1 MLRSFVVL
9 CILSFAAALNAQ
21 WTTSHITRVP
31 VQHVAGRAPIAVFD
45 QITWEQG
52 LPKGMPRCIFRD
64 HKGFLWLSIAGYG
77 VIRYD
82 GRQCRI
88 FAPTLHDK
96 NAFPATVAFS
106 IAEDSK
112 GILWFGTEKGLV
124 RFDPVLEQ
132 FQLISRGNGIDFV
145 SEILVDQN
153 DHLWVAYY
161 DGCWLYNPAM
171 HKFVKIE
178 VRSAV
183 NAYTGKRVN
192 FDKTSS
198 LAGLFRSSK
207 GNIWARAITT
217 NPLVPLLLR
226 YDTKRKDW
234 TFFPVPKV
242 GKEPSTGFMK
252 YVHEDESKVLCMNWE
267 SHLWQLDV
275 PSGHWTQYKVS
286 NLKVDSTIT
295 AAVIDQKDKIWFSTA
310 DGATG
315 LLDPNTNTVA
325 IYKNQAGNRN
335 SPLALSMM
343 LGAYKDSEGI
353 VWWPASNGVFAMN
366 PRNQWLH
373 QNLPSQFTPLPNT
386 DAWETTC
393 FDTTTQAFFAAMP
406 LKGDHWQML
415 RMDKTGKTQTLSLT
429 NAGPLRLMLP
439 LGDKILIGHQGLSF
453 LDPRTMRVEHPV
465 FPITN
470 RPGLTTDSAFIQRRG
485 AALPNG
491 DYFLPTNLGAVLH
504 YNSAQRKF
512 FLIETMNHLLPFTN
526 GHEIGALDADSKGN
540 IWGASSQGVVKIQ
553 LKAGTKKEP
562 TYSLAHFPLFPKDSL
577 PDLLRFCNWVELS
590 RGDTVWIGT
599 NMGLYYLPPDNKRCH
614 FVAKVNFFISRLFCD
629 ASGNVWFKYSGGI
642 GRYQAKRDRVD
653 YFDERD
659 GLIGE
664 VYDRL
669 LLADNGEFFFRG
681 AYRWR
686 PEQIPKNTQPP
697 TVVFTS
703 FKVFEKDFPLERNI
717 DYQREI
723 RLAAAQ
729 NFFSIGFAALN
740 FQRPDKNEY
749 AYRLI
754 GVDTGWVYCG
764 NRNYAS
770 YTNLAPGHYSFE
782 LKAANNDGVWSIVP
796 RRLAII
802 IVPEWYQT
810 LWFKCVVA
818 IVLAALAWFFFKA
831 RLYAAT
837 LQANLQREKAEREK
851 TESLLREKENSFRRK
866 LAETEMAALRAQM
879 NPHFIFNC
887 LNSIKL
893 YTEENDTE
901 TASFY
906 LTKFSRL
913 IRRVLE
919 NSRSEKV
926 TLENELA
933 ALELYIQMEAMR
945 FKEKVHYHIRVD
957 EEIDLQF
964 MCIPPLLLQ
973 PFVENAI
980 WHGLMHKPEGGH
992 IEVRLSLLE
1001 GDLLRVVIEDNGI
1014 GRAAAAALKSK
1025 SATQH
1030 KSLGMQ
1036 VTSERIEAIN
1046 HLYHIKTKVGIE
1058 DLKDV
1063 HGKPCGTRVQLDI
1076 PMV

>member
-9 CILSFAAALNAQ
+9 YILSFAAVVNAQ
-21 WTTSHITRVP
+21 WTTSRITRVP
-31 VQHVAGRAPIAVFD
+31 VQRVAGRAPIAVFD

-52 LPKGMPRCIFRD
+52 LPKGMARCIYRD
-64 HKGFLWLSIAGYG
+64 HKGFLWLSVAGYG

-82 GRQCRI
+82 GQQSRI
-88 FAPTLHDK
+88 FAPTLNDK
-96 NAFPATVAFS
+96 SSFPATVAFS

-124 RFDPVLEQ
+124 RFDPTLEQ
-132 FQLISRGNGIDFV
+132 FQLISRGHGSDYVN
-145 SEILVDQN
+145 EMLVDQN
-153 DHLWVAYY
+153 DHLWVVY
-161 DGCWLYNPAM
+161 DNGCWLYDPAT
-171 HKFVKIE
+171 HKFVKIDIQN
-178 VRSAV
+178 AL
-183 NAYTGKRVN
+183 NAYTGKRVD
-192 FDKTSS
+192 FTQKCS
-198 LAGLFRSSK
+198 LVGLFRSRK
-207 GNIWARAITT
+207 GNIWASATTT
-217 NPLVPLLLR
+217 NPLVTLLLR
-226 YDTKRKDW
+226 YDTHRKDW
-234 TFFPVPKV
+234 TFFPVPKSDKHLAI
-242 GKEPSTGFMK
+242 GLLK

-267 SHLWQLDV
+267 SHLLQLDV
-275 PSGHWTQYKVS
+275 PSGRWTQYLVS
-286 NLKVDSTIT
+286 NLKVDSNIT
-295 AAVIDQKDKIWFSTA
+295 SAVIDNKHKIWFTTT
-310 DGATG
+310 DGTTG
-315 LLDPNTNTVA
+315 LLDPRSNTAA
-325 IYKNQAGNRN
+325 IYKNQAGNHN
-335 SPLALSMM
+335 SPLTLNMM
-343 LGAYKDSEGI
+343 LGAYKDREGTI
-353 VWWPASNGVFAMN
+353 WWPSSKGVFMMN
-366 PRNQWLH
+366 PRNQWLR
-373 QNLPSQFTPLPNT
+373 QNLPSQFTPFPDT
-386 DAWETTC
+386 DGWETTC
-393 FDTTTQAFFAAMP
+393 FDTTTQAFFAASP
-406 LKGDHWQML
+406 LKSKRWQIL
-415 RMDKTGKTQTLSLT
+415 RMDKAVQTQTLT
-429 NAGPLRLMLP
+429 FENTGQLRLMMP
-439 LGDKILIGHQGLSF
+439 LGGKILIGHQGLSF
-453 LDPRTMRVEHPV
+453 LDPHTMRLEHPA

-470 RPGLTTDSAFIQRRG
+470 HPGLTTDSLFIQRRG

-491 DYFLPTNLGAVLH
+491 DFFLPTGEAVLYYSH
-504 YNSAQRKF
+504 SLRKF
-512 FLIETMNHLLPFTN
+512 FLLETRNKLLPFSN
-526 GHEIGALDADSKGN
+526 GYEIGALDADSKGN
-540 IWGASSQGVVKIQ
+540 VWGASSQGVVKIQ
-553 LKAGTKKEP
+553 LKPGSKNLPA
-562 TYSLAHFPLFPKDSL
+562 YSLAHFTLFPKDSL
-577 PDLLRFCNWVELS
+577 PDDLHFCNWVDVS
-590 RGDTVWIGT
+590 SGDTVWVGT
-599 NMGLYYLPPDNKRCH
+599 NTGLYYLAPGSKRCR
-614 FVAKVNFFISRLFCD
+614 FIAKVNFFVSRLFSD
-629 ASGNVWFKYSGGI
+629 ASGNVWFKHSGGI

-659 GLIGE
+659 GLVGE
-664 VYDRL
+664 IYDRL

-697 TVVFTS
+697 AVVFTS
-703 FKVFEKDFPLERNI
+703 FKVFEQDFPLERSI

-729 NFFSIGFAALN
+729 NFFSLGFAALN

-764 NRNYAS
+764 NRNYAN
-770 YTNLAPGHYSFE
+770 YTNLAPGHYTFE
-782 LKAANNDGVWSIVP
+782 LKAANNDGVWSPVP
-796 RRLAII
+796 RRLGVI

-810 LWFKCVVA
+810 LWFKWAVA

-851 TESLLREKENSFRRK
+851 AESLLREKENAFRRK

-893 YTEENDTE
+893 YTEENDIG

-919 NSRSEKV
+919 NSRSEKI
-926 TLENELA
+926 TLENELD

-945 FKEKVHYHIRVD
+945 FKEKVRYRIQVD

-980 WHGLMHKPEGGH
+980 WHGLMHKPEGGL
-992 IEVRLSLLE
+992 IEIRLSVLE
-1001 GDLLRVVIEDNGI
+1001 GDLLCVVIEDNGI
-1014 GRAAAAALKSK
+1014 GRDRAAALKSK

-1046 HLYHIKTKVGIE
+1046 HLYHIETKVGIE
-1058 DLKDV
+1058 DLKDAQ
-1063 HGKPCGTRVQLDI
+1063 GRPCGTKVQLDI

>member
-9 CILSFAAALNAQ
+9 YILSFAAVVNAQ
-21 WTTSHITRVP
+21 WTTSRITRVP
-31 VQHVAGRAPIAVFD
+31 VQRVAGRAPIAVFD

-52 LPKGMPRCIFRD
+52 LPKGMARCIFRD
-64 HKGFLWLSIAGYG
+64 HKGFLWLSTPGYG
-77 VIRYD
+77 VISYD
-82 GRQCRI
+82 GQQCRV
-88 FAPTLHDK
+88 FAPTLNGK
-96 NAFPATVAFS
+96 TSFPATVAFS

-124 RFDPVLEQ
+124 RFDPTLER
-132 FQLISRGNGIDFV
+132 FQLISRGHGSDYVN
-145 SEILVDQN
+145 EMLVDQN
-153 DHLWVAYY
+153 DRLWVVY
-161 DGCWLYNPAM
+161 DNVCLLYDPAT

-178 VRSAV
+178 VRSGV
-183 NAYTGKRVN
+183 HAYTGKRVN
-192 FDKTSS
+192 FEKTYPM
-198 LAGLFRSSK
+198 AGLFRSRK
-207 GNIWARAITT
+207 GNIWASATSI
-217 NPLVPLLLR
+217 NPLEPLLLR
-226 YDTKRKDW
+226 YNAKGKNW
-234 TFFPVPKV
+234 TFFPVPKLD
-242 GKEPSTGFMK
+242 KNPTAGFLK
-252 YVHEDESKVLCMNWE
+252 YVHNDESKVLFMNWE

-295 AAVIDQKDKIWFSTA
+295 AAVMDNRDKIWFSTA
-310 DGATG
+310 DGTTVW
-315 LLDPNTNTVA
+315 LDTPTNTAAV
-325 IYKNQAGNRN
+325 YKSQAGSRN

-343 LGAYKDSEGI
+343 IGAYKDNEGI
-353 VWWPASNGVFAMN
+353 IWWPASNGIFAMN

-373 QNLPSQFTPLPNT
+373 QNLPTQFTPLPNT
-386 DAWETTC
+386 DNCETTC
-393 FDTTTQAFFAAMP
+393 FDTATQAFFAAMP
-406 LKGDHWQML
+406 LKGKHWQIL
-415 RMDKTGKTQTLSLT
+415 RMDKTGQTETLT
-429 NAGPLRLMLP
+429 LENAGPLRLMLP
-439 LGDKILIGHQGLSF
+439 LSDKILIGHKGLSF
-453 LDPRTMRVEHPV
+453 LDPRSMRLEHPA

-470 RPGLTTDSAFIQRRG
+470 HPGLTTDSLFIQRRG
-485 AALPNG
+485 ATLPNG
-491 DYFLPTNLGAVLH
+491 DYFLPTGAAVLYYSH
-504 YNSAQRKF
+504 ALRKF
-512 FLIETMNHLLPFTN
+512 FSLETRNKLLPFTN
-526 GHEIGALDADSKGN
+526 GYEISALDADSKGN

-553 LKAGTKKEP
+553 LNAGSKNQP
-562 TYSLAHFPLFPKDSL
+562 AYSLEHFALFPKDSL
-577 PDLLRFCNWVELS
+577 PDELQFCNWVELS

-599 NMGLYYLPPDNKRCH
+599 NMGLYYLPPGNKYCRY
-614 FVAKVNFFISRLFCD
+614 VAKVNFNVSRLFSD
-629 ASGNVWFKYSGGI
+629 ASGNVWFKCSGGI
-642 GRYQAKRDRVD
+642 GRYQPKRDRVD

-659 GLIGE
+659 GLVGE
-664 VYDRL
+664 IYNRL

-697 TVVFTS
+697 AVVFTS
-703 FKVFEKDFPLERNI
+703 FKVFEQDLPLERSI

-729 NFFSIGFAALN
+729 NFFSLGFAALN

-764 NRNYAS
+764 NRNYAN
-770 YTNLAPGHYSFE
+770 YTNLAPGHYTFE

-796 RRLAII
+796 RRLGVI

-810 LWFKCVVA
+810 LWFKWAVA
-818 IVLAALAWFFFKA
+818 IVLLALAWFFFKA

-837 LQANLQREKAEREK
+837 LEANLQREKAEREK
-851 TESLLREKENSFRRK
+851 AESLLREKENAFRRK

-919 NSRSEKV
+919 NSRSEKI
-926 TLENELA
+926 TLENELD

-945 FKEKVHYHIRVD
+945 FKEKVRYQIHVD

-992 IEVRLSLLE
+992 IEIRLSVLE
-1001 GDLLRVVIEDNGI
+1001 GDLLRVVIEDNGV
-1014 GRAAAAALKSK
+1014 GRDRAAALKSK

-1046 HLYHIKTKVGIE
+1046 HLYHIETKVGIE
-1058 DLKDV
+1058 DLKDAQ
-1063 HGKPCGTRVQLDI
+1063 GRPCGTKVQLDI

>member
-9 CILSFAAALNAQ
+9 YILSFAAALNAQ
-21 WTTSHITRVP
+21 WTTSRITRVP
-31 VQHVAGRAPIAVFD
+31 VQRVTGRAPIAVFD

-52 LPKGMPRCIFRD
+52 LPKGMVRSIYRD
-64 HKGFLWLSIAGYG
+64 RKGFLWLSIAGHG
-77 VIRYD
+77 LIRYD

-88 FAPTLHDK
+88 FAPTLHNK
-96 NAFPATVAFS
+96 NTFPATVAFS

-112 GILWFGTEKGLV
+112 GRLWFGTEKGLV
-124 RFDPVLEQ
+124 RFDPALER
-132 FQLISRGNGIDFV
+132 FQLIIRGRGSDYVN
-145 SEILVDQN
+145 EMLVDQN
-153 DHLWVAYY
+153 DHLWVVYT
-161 DGCWLYNPAM
+161 DGCFLYDPTIR
-171 HKFVKIE
+171 KFLKIE
-178 VRSAV
+178 ISSAV
-183 NAYTGKRVN
+183 QAYTGERVS

-198 LAGLFRSSK
+198 LLGLFRSKK
-207 GNIWARAITT
+207 GNIWASLTT
-217 NPLVPLLLR
+217 VNPLTPKLLR
-226 YDTKRKDW
+226 YNAKRKDW

-242 GKEPSTGFMK
+242 GKEPSTGLLK

-275 PSGHWTQYKVS
+275 PSGRWTQYKAS
-286 NLKVDSTIT
+286 NLKVDSSIT
-295 AAVIDQKDKIWFSTA
+295 AAVIDKRGKIWFSTA
-310 DGATG
+310 DGATVW
-315 LLDPNTNTVA
+315 LDTPTNTAAV
-325 IYKNQAGNRN
+325 YKNQAGDRN
-335 SPLALSMM
+335 SPLASTMM
-343 LGAYKDSEGI
+343 LGAYKDNEGI
-353 VWWPASNGVFAMN
+353 IWWPASNGVFAMN
-366 PRNQWLH
+366 PHKQWLH
-373 QNLPSQFTPLPNT
+373 PNLPSQFIPLPNT
-386 DAWETTC
+386 DNCEITC
-393 FDTTTQAFFAAMP
+393 FDTATQAFFAAMP
-406 LKGDHWQML
+406 LKGEYQQVL
-415 RMDKTGKTQTLSLT
+415 RMDKTGQTKTVTFK
-429 NAGPLRLMLP
+429 NAGPLRLIMP
-439 LGDKILIGHQGLSF
+439 LGGKILIGHKGLSF
-453 LDPRTMRVEHPV
+453 IDPHSMRLEHPD
-465 FPITN
+465 FPIAKH
-470 RPGLTTDSAFIQRRG
+470 PGLTTDSLYVQRRG

-504 YNSAQRKF
+504 YHHAQQKF
-512 FLIETMNHLLPFTN
+512 FIVETKDHLLPFAN
-526 GHEIGALDADSKGN
+526 GYEIGALDADSKGN
-540 IWGASSQGVVKIQ
+540 IWGASSQGLVKIE
-553 LKAGTKKEP
+553 LKVGSKNGP
-562 TYSLAHFPLFPKDSL
+562 TYSLAHFTLFPKDSL
-577 PDLLRFCNWVELS
+577 PDVLQFCNWVDLS
-590 RGDTVWIGT
+590 RGDTVWVGSNI
-599 NMGLYYLPPDNKRCH
+599 GLYYLAPGSKRCH
-614 FVAKVNFFISRLFCD
+614 FVAKVNFFISRLFSD

-642 GRYQAKRDRVD
+642 GRYQPKRDRID

-686 PEQIPKNTQPP
+686 PEQIPENTQPP

-703 FKVFEKDFPLERNI
+703 FKVFEKDFPLERSI

-764 NRNYAS
+764 NRNYAN
-770 YTNLAPGHYSFE
+770 YTNLVPGHYSFE

-796 RRLAII
+796 RRLAVI

-810 LWFKCVVA
+810 LWFKWAVA
-818 IVLAALAWFFFKA
+818 IVLAALAWFFFRA
-831 RLYAAT
+831 RLHAAT

-851 TESLLREKENSFRRK
+851 AESLLREKENAFRRK

-926 TLENELA
+926 SLENELA

-945 FKEKVHYHIRVD
+945 FKEKVHYHIQVD

-992 IEVRLSLLE
+992 IEIQLSVLE

-1014 GRAAAAALKSK
+1014 GRDRAAALKSK
-1025 SATQH
+1025 SATQY

-1058 DLKDV
+1058 DLKDAQ
-1063 HGKPCGTRVQLDI
+1063 GRPCGTKVQLDI